1 MLATDAESGPVPPT
15 TDRSTF
21 FRQSGWLMIANI
33 GGGMLMWLVH
43 FLNKIIPD
51 TEYGVFGFLLTAV
64 MLVPQ
69 MPIQMVFAQQT
80 AKALAMNKTA
90 ELSGFI
96 RRAWLGTL
104 VVWVLG
110 VGALFVFQGWVMHR
124 ENLTN
129 PAGLWITMV
138 AIILQVW
145 MPLLWGVLQGQQN
158 FVWLGWSMIS
168 SGVGRLTCATIA
180 VLLIHKWAAQ
190 DWYAPGMIIGVVA
203 GLTLATIIGAWH
215 TRSIW
220 LLRPAPFDWGALAR
234 QVIPVLLTFFGFQ
247 VLFTADTLF
256 VQAYFPKD
264 TEFYVSAGTLSRAL
278 MWLVGPLAAVMFP
291 RLVHSA
297 AKGEK
302 QNLTGLVLT
311 GTVILAGVGAVGLA
325 LVGPLVVKIVYK
337 QAFVHVAAS
346 LLPWYAAAMIPLSA
360 ANVLLNDLLAK
371 PSSKAALGAAVF
383 ALCIA
388 YAVTLSQY
396 HPSLVRILQIVC
408 VFNLLLLGISAY
420 FTWQAKKAA

>member
-1 MLATDAESGPVPPT
+1 M
-15 TDRSTF
+15 
-21 FRQSGWLMIANI
+21 
-33 GGGMLMWLVH
+33 
-43 FLNKIIPD
+43 
-51 TEYGVFGFLLTAV
+51 
-64 MLVPQ
+64 
-69 MPIQMVFAQQT
+69 
-80 AKALAMNKTA
+80 
-90 ELSGFI
+90 
-96 RRAWLGTL
+96 GTL
-104 VVWVLG
+104 VVWILG
-110 VGALFVFQGWVMHR
+110 VGALFVFQGWIMQR

-145 MPLLWGVLQGQQN
+145 MPMLWGVLQGQQN
-158 FVWLGWSMIS
+158 FLWLGWSMIS

-180 VLLIHKWAAQ
+180 VLLIRKYAAA

-203 GLTLATIIGAWH
+203 GLTLATVIGSWQ
-215 TRSIW
+215 TRGLW
-220 LLRPAPFDWGALAR
+220 QLQPARFDWGALAR

-256 VQAYFPKD
+256 VQAYFPTQ

-302 QNLTGLVLT
+302 QNLTGLVLM
-311 GTVILAGVGAVGLA
+311 GTAILAGVGAVGMS
-325 LVGPLVVKIVYK
+325 LVGPLVVKLVYK
-337 QAFVHVAAS
+337 QTFVQVAAS
-346 LLPWYAAAMIPLSA
+346 LLPWYAGAMIPLSM

-371 PSSKAALGAAVF
+371 PSSKGALGAAVF
-383 ALCIA
+383 TLCIA
-388 YAVTLSQY
+388 YVVTLSQY

-408 VFNLLLLGISAY
+408 LFNLLLLGIAAF
-420 FTWQAKKAA
+420 FTWQTKKAA